1 MQEKNICLVGFMG
14 SGKTTIAQALAHK
27 MQRQVISTDVLI
39 IEKEGREI
47 NDIFQKDGEAYFRK
61 VEKDVVKE
69 ISGYGGVI
77 VDCGGGVVL
86 DSENISRLKQ
96 NGIVFYLSAT
106 PETIYKRVRNQTH
119 RPLLNVADPMQ
130 VVRDLLDKRE
140 SFYEQANFT
149 IPTDSRSLDDVCTE
163 ILSIYKGNQK

>member
-14 SGKTTIAQALAHK
+14 AGKTTIAQALSHK
-27 MQRQVISTDVLI
+27 MQRQVISTDALI

-77 VDCGGGVVL
+77 VDCGGGIVL

-96 NGIVFYLSAT
+96 NGIIFYLSAT
-106 PETIYKRVRNQTH
+106 PETIYKRVKNQTPSKCKITLYQH
-119 RPLLNVADPMQ
+119 WLP
-130 VVRDLLDKRE
+130 
-140 SFYEQANFT
+140 
-149 IPTDSRSLDDVCTE
+149 
-163 ILSIYKGNQK
+163 